1 MSVELLVVD
10 LEFVVVHTVDVVVV
24 GPFFVVFCEKNQNMA
39 QFKFINYK
47 NKSLLITDARSSK
60 VNA

>member
-1 MSVELLVVD
+1 VLLVVD
-10 LEFVVVHTVDVVVV
+10 LEVVVVLTVDVVVV
-24 GPFFVVFCEKNQNMA
+24 GPFFVFCEKNQNMA

-47 NKSLLITDARSSK
+47 NKTLLITDARSSK